1 MIFSDDD
8 DDDDDDDNDND
19 GIGGDSAAETVKFSM
34 KEATRTAKRTKA
46 RETLFQ
52 RIEESRKSLEDELGT
67 DRFVKV
73 YRYIQ
78 VGLIFCFVSTY
89 IKRPLQV
96 NQRMVSLQRALT
108 DYLLL
113 GSF

>member
-1 MIFSDDD
+1 MAVDENTDYVKTYTNDLIADD
-8 DDDDDDDNDND
+8 DDDDDDDNNLA
-19 GIGGDSAAETVKFSM
+19 GATVKDPI

-67 DRFVKV
+67 EKFLKV

-78 VGLIFCFVSTY
+78 VSFILFSESLNSLI
-89 IKRPLQV
+89 
-96 NQRMVSLQRALT
+96 
-108 DYLLL
+108 
-113 GSF
+113 

>member
-1 MIFSDDD
+1 MLIDDLFTDDD
-8 DDDDDDDNDND
+8 DDDDDDENASDF
-19 GIGGDSAAETVKFSM
+19 AAATVKSAV

-67 DRFVKV
+67 DKFLKV

-78 VGLIFCFVSTY
+78 VSIFVFL
-89 IKRPLQV
+89 RNLQAY
-96 NQRMVSLQRALT
+96 AL
-108 DYLLL
+108 YL
-113 GSF
+113 